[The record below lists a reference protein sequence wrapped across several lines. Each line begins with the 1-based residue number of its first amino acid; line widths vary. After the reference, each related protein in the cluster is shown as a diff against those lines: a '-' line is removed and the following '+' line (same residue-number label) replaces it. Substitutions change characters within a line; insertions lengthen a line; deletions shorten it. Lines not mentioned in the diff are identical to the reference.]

1 MDIPLVTVPPIL
13 IKLYKDLATTF
24 DQERPEVPS
33 QVLRV
38 SNPNSYGL
46 RPPEFLGW
54 RQPFRVAPLPWPT
67 SSAILDSIPTE
78 IRDDIHASKTSKSI
92 QYTFVL
98 PSGRTIHLKLWSPA
112 SKKDIRS
119 RIADIQ
125 SWFHFLDPL
134 VSAECSQE
142 LTIFLYWTN
151 HTKKFPISSV
161 RSSKTTQILLVRG
174 QHGTVASNMKTQEV
188 GDRMSLDVVHVNS
201 AFTYHCKKQNEICI
215 FREEEWFR
223 ALIHESMHAFGMDF
237 SNMNTTNLTK
247 KLKKEAFPGILCT
260 DLGMYEAY
268 TETWAEILVIL
279 IRVFQSTHEKR
290 PISSVKTTIQNCIYY
305 EKCWAMS
312 QATKVLRFYNLT
324 YQDLLDGAMYQ
335 EDRVKVFSY
344 YIIKAILM
352 SHVEA
357 FISWCYLKNPPH
369 ACFMFDPSPSTQKS
383 SVNAFCT
390 LIVDFAKDP
399 AFLELMKQMEVH
411 AYSDGRHK
419 GVRSNMDGL
428 TPSNISGDSLR
439 MSLWG

>member
-13 IKLYKDLATTF
+13 TKLYKDLAIAF
-24 DQERPEVPS
+24 AQERPEVPS

-38 SNPNSYGL
+38 SNPWS
-46 RPPEFLGW
+46 
-54 RQPFRVAPLPWPT
+54 T
-67 SSAILDSIPTE
+67 SSAILDSIPAE

-142 LTIFLYWTN
+142 LTIFLYWTH
-151 HTKKFPISSV
+151 HTKKFPISST
-161 RSSKTTQILLVRG
+161 KTTQIL
-174 QHGTVASNMKTQEV
+174 
-188 GDRMSLDVVHVNS
+188 LDVVHVNS

-247 KLKKEAFPGILCT
+247 KLKKEAFQGILCT

-279 IRVFQSTHEKR
+279 IRVFQSTHEKQ
-290 PISSVKTTIQNCIYY
+290 PISSVQGGAVPCTLQPKNIGGRSPYRFVKTTIQNCIYY

-312 QATKVLRFYNLT
+312 QATKVLRFYQLT

-344 YIIKAILM
+344 YIIKALLM

-357 FISWCYLKNPPH
+357 FVFWCYLKNPPH
-369 ACFMFDPSPSTQKS
+369 ACFMFDPSPSTQKTTA
-383 SVNAFCT
+383 NAFCT

-399 AFLELMKQMEVH
+399 AFLEQMKQMDVH

-439 MSLWG
+439 MSLFG